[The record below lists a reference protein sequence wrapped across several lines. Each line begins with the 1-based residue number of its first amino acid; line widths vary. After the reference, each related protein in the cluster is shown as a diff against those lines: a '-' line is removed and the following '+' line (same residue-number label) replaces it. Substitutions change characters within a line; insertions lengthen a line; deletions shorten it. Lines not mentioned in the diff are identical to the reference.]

1 MGLDRSH
8 SKGFSLIELVITVG
22 VLAILTLGVIPLVQ
36 VSVKRQKEQ
45 QLRETLRLMREAVD
59 QFHREALAAP
69 LGQPGQKGTG
79 AAGPNMGTGDPR
91 AVDPRTGSSGTGA
104 VDPRVRVYVSDQT
117 LFTVD
122 NPDRYPP
129 SLETLSSGVSVMP
142 LNVGG
147 LGKRGNQSYTALEA
161 ATEDAITAKTKIY
174 LRAIPI
180 DPMTGKADWDLRS
193 CYQGQEETSWDG
205 LNVFNVHSKSKGEA
219 LDKSKYS
226 DW

>member
-1 MGLDRSH
+1 MRLDREY

-45 QLRETLRLMREAVD
+45 QLREVLRQMREAID

-69 LGQPGQKGTG
+69 PQNQLQQQQDAQASRSQPQQPGVL
-79 AAGPNMGTGDPR
+79 DPR
-91 AVDPRTGSSGTGA
+91 I
-104 VDPRVRVYVSDQT
+104 RVYISDQT

-129 SLETLSSGVSVMP
+129 DLNTLKAGVNVMP
-142 LNVGG
+142 LNAGG
-147 LGKRGNQSYTALEA
+147 LGKRGDQKYTALEA
-161 ATEDAITAKTKIY
+161 ATEDAATSKMKVY
-174 LRAIPI
+174 LREIPI
-180 DPMTGKADWDLRS
+180 DPMTGKSDWDLRS
-193 CYQGQEETSWDG
+193 CYQAQDETSWDG
-205 LNVFNVHSKSKGEA
+205 LNVFNVHSKSKDTALNGE
-219 LDKSKYS
+219 KYS